1 MEQVRVTLISRL
13 LSLVLKK
20 HPSTFNQI
28 DSLDGLRGI
37 AVLLVLVSHLSN
49 AGMHIIPALSF
60 SGVGKVGVWLFFTL
74 SSFLL
79 TLQFLNKKDESL
91 LSAKVWLNYFVRRF
105 FRIYPLFTL
114 VMLISWMLS
123 NSGYFFMDGTN
134 DLISRL
140 LLQDA
145 KGVEWSILVEFRYY
159 MVLPIMVFLMVFPLK
174 RKLILITLTAL
185 LAVVIADLYRPAI
198 NLVSLR
204 PYISIFIMGSYTAYV
219 FWLCRQRFLEFSIKM
234 KWAFELLAATIVI
247 VLFSL
252 TPSVFSK
259 IVGQSL
265 PINYWHDYLTLFSV
279 LWCLFIFSYMNG
291 IGYIAS
297 LLSKDWLRIIGITS
311 FGLYLWHP
319 LIIEYIKQNYHTYSL
334 VQACL
339 VLIVTFAIS
348 YLTYVF
354 VERPFLK
361 IKLFGT
367 GKV

>member
-1 MEQVRVTLISRL
+1 MEQVKITLISRL
-13 LSLVLKK
+13 LGLVLKK
-20 HPSTFNQI
+20 HPNAFNQI

-37 AVLLVLVSHLSN
+37 AVLFVLVSHLSN
-49 AGMHIIPALSF
+49 AGMHIIPPLSF

-79 TLQFLNKKDESL
+79 TLQFLNKKDGSL
-91 LSAKVWLNYFVRRF
+91 ISARVWLNYFVRRF

-114 VMLISWMLS
+114 VMLISWMFS

-140 LLQDA
+140 LLQEA

-159 MVLPIMVFLMVFPLK
+159 MVLPIMVLLMVFPLK
-174 RKLILITLTAL
+174 RKPIFVTAVAL
-185 LAVVIADLYRPAI
+185 LAVVTADFYRPEI

-204 PYISIFIMGSYTAYV
+204 PYISIFIMGSYTAYI
-219 FWLCRQRFLEFSIKM
+219 FWLFRQRFIQFTIKE
-234 KWAFELLAATIVI
+234 KWAFELIAAAIVV

-252 TPSVFSK
+252 TPSVLSE
-259 IVGQSL
+259 IIGQSL
-265 PINYWHDYLTLFSV
+265 PINYWHEHLTLFSV

-291 IGYIAS
+291 TGYIAS
-297 LLSKDWLRIIGITS
+297 LLSKDWLRAIGIIS

-319 LIIEYIKQNYHTYSL
+319 PVIEYVRQNYHTHPSI
-334 VQACL
+334 QACL
-339 VLIVTFAIS
+339 VLLITFAIS

-361 IKLFGT
+361 IKLFGIS
-367 GKV
+367 